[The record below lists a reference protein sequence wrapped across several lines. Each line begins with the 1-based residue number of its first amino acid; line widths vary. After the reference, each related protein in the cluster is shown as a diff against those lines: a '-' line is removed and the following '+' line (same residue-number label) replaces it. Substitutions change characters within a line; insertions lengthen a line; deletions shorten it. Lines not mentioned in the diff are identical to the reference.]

1 MLQPKAYLGLAVLF
15 FAGTGAVNATE
26 TSAYF
31 ISAKSGMI
39 NYVEGKPTV
48 SNLEISQPREI
59 VARHQLVKGDV
70 LQTEADQRVEMLL
83 NPGTYLR
90 VAENSRVRVVA
101 TGFEDMRF
109 SLERGT
115 AILESLSLRRKV
127 HQLHILTP
135 SGDLRVLKKGLYR
148 FEVGAA
154 GEVRVTVHSGK
165 LRWMREQAK
174 IAVLKSG
181 KSFDLN
187 RSAKRRLHFAK
198 VGKEPFDDIDLWS
211 RERAVALIAANAK
224 IPSWMS
230 RSALSRYGLRS
241 NGGWIYDPFSRMFT
255 FIPFHTLLRSPYGL
269 AYGNY
274 CPTWRSYGPVY
285 ASRGYGGS
293 SLSNAGSTSYTP
305 ATTSVHRSSAVTS
318 TSTSSISAGSG
329 AQQSRGAASSGIRG
343 R

>member
-1 MLQPKAYLGLAVLF
+1 MLQPKVYLGLAVLL
-15 FAGTGAVNATE
+15 FAGSGTVNATE

-135 SGDLRVLKKGLYR
+135 AGDLRVLKKGLYR

-165 LRWMREQAK
+165 LRWMREQVK
-174 IAVLKSG
+174 IAALKSG

-187 RSAKRRLHFAK
+187 RSAKRRLHFTK
-198 VGKEPFDDIDLWS
+198 VGKEPFDDIDRWS

-305 ATTSVHRSSAVTS
+305 ATTSVHRSSAATS
-318 TSTSSISAGSG
+318 TSSSISAGSG
-329 AQQSRGAASSGIRG
+329 AQQSRGAASSSIRG

>member
-1 MLQPKAYLGLAVLF
+1 MLQPIVYLGLVVLL
-15 FAGTGAVNATE
+15 FANAGAVNATE

-48 SNLEISQPREI
+48 SNLELSDARQVLP
-59 VARHQLVKGDV
+59 RHQLVEGDV

-109 SLERGT
+109 ALERGT

-148 FEVGAA
+148 FEVGDA
-154 GEVRVTVHSGK
+154 GEVRVAVHTGK
-165 LRWMREQAK
+165 LRWMRGETKVA
-174 IAVLKSG
+174 ALKSG
-181 KSFDLN
+181 KVFDLN
-187 RSAKRRLHFAK
+187 RSAKRRLRYAK
-198 VGKEPFDDIDLWS
+198 VEKEPFDDIDRWS
-211 RERAVALIAANAK
+211 RKRAVALIAANAK

-241 NGGWIYDPFSRMFT
+241 NGGWVFDPFSRMYT
-255 FIPFHTLLRSPYGL
+255 FIPFHYLLRSPYGL

-293 SLSNAGSTSYTP
+293 SLSNSGSTGYTP
-305 ATTSVHRSSAVTS
+305 ATTSVHRSSAATS
-318 TSTSSISAGSG
+318 TSSSISAGSA
-329 AQQSRGAASSGIRG
+329 AQQSRSSASSSIRG

>member
-1 MLQPKAYLGLAVLF
+1 MLQPKTYLGLAVLLL
-15 FAGTGAVNATE
+15 ANIGVVNASE

-48 SNLEISQPREI
+48 SNPELSDLRQVVP
-59 VARHQLVKGDV
+59 RHQLVPGDV
-70 LQTEADQRVEMLL
+70 LQTDAEQRVEMLL

-90 VAENSRVRVVA
+90 VAENSRVRVLA
-101 TGFEDMRF
+101 TPFDDMRF
-109 SLERGT
+109 SLEQGV

-127 HQLHILTP
+127 HRLRVVTP

-148 FEVGAA
+148 FEVDAA
-154 GEVRVTVHSGK
+154 GEVRVTVFNGK
-165 LRWMREQAK
+165 LRWSKDEIK
-174 IAVLKSG
+174 IAGLKSG
-181 KSFDLN
+181 KTFNLN
-187 RSAKRRLHFAK
+187 RSAKGKLHFSK
-198 VGKEPFDDIDLWS
+198 VGKEPFDDIDRWS
-211 RERAVALIAANAK
+211 RKRAVALIAANSK

-269 AYGNY
+269 AYANY

-285 ASRGYGGS
+285 ASRGASGS
-293 SLSNAGSTSYTP
+293 ILNSPSTTYVP
-305 ATTSVHRSSAVTS
+305 ATTSVHRSSAA
-318 TSTSSISAGSG
+318 TSTSSSIAAGSA
-329 AQQSRGAASSGIRG
+329 AQRSRGAASSSIRG

>member
-1 MLQPKAYLGLAVLF
+1 MLQPKSYLGFVVLL

-26 TSAYF
+26 TSTYF

-39 NYVEGKPTV
+39 NYVEGKPSI
-48 SNLEISQPREI
+48 SNLEVSEPRAV

-90 VAENSRVRVVA
+90 VAENSRVRVLA
-101 TGFEDMRF
+101 TGFDDMRF

-115 AILESLSLRRKV
+115 AILESLDLRRKV
-127 HQLHILTP
+127 HRLHIVTP

-154 GEVRVTVHSGK
+154 GEVQVTVFRGK
-165 LRWMREQAK
+165 LRWIKDQAK
-174 IAVLKSG
+174 IAALKSG

-187 RSAKRRLHFAK
+187 RSARRRLHFTK
-198 VGKEPFDDIDLWS
+198 VGKEPFDEIDLWS
-211 RERAVALIAANAK
+211 QKRAVALIAANAK

-241 NGGWIYDPFSRMFT
+241 NGGWVYDRFSRMYT
-255 FIPFHTLLRSPYGL
+255 FIPFHSLLRSPYGL
-269 AYGNY
+269 VYANY

-293 SLSNAGSTSYTP
+293 SLSTASNSTYIP
-305 ATTSVHRSSAVTS
+305 ATTSVHRSSAATS
-318 TSTSSISAGSG
+318 TSSSISAGSA
-329 AQQSRGAASSGIRG
+329 AQQSRGSASSSIRG

>member
-1 MLQPKAYLGLAVLF
+1 MLEPKAYLGLVVLL
-15 FAGTGAVNATE
+15 FADIGAVNATE

-39 NYVEGKPTV
+39 NYVEGEPTV
-48 SNLEISQPREI
+48 SHPEFSDPRQ
-59 VARHQLVKGDV
+59 VVPRHQLVKGDV
-70 LQTEADQRVEMLL
+70 LQTEEGQRVEMLL

-109 SLERGT
+109 SLEKGT
-115 AILESLSLRRKV
+115 AILETLSLRRKV
-127 HQLHILTP
+127 HRLHILTP

-148 FEVGAA
+148 FDVGA
-154 GEVRVTVHSGK
+154 EDKVRVTVYKGK
-165 LRWMREQAK
+165 LRWIQDQTK

-181 KSFDLN
+181 KAFNLN
-187 RSAKRRLHFAK
+187 RSAKGKLHFSK
-198 VGKEPFDDIDLWS
+198 VGKGPFDEIDLWS
-211 RERAVALIAANAK
+211 AKRAVALIAANAK

-230 RSALSRYGLRS
+230 RSALSRYGRRS
-241 NGGWIYDPFSRMFT
+241 AGGWVYDPFSRMYT
-255 FIPFHTLLRSPYGL
+255 FIPFHSLLRSPYGL

-293 SLSNAGSTSYTP
+293 GLSRAGSTGYVP
-305 ATTSVHRSSAVTS
+305 ATTSVRRSSAATS
-318 TSTSSISAGSG
+318 TSSSISAGSG
-329 AQQSRGAASSGIRG
+329 AQQSRSAASSRIRG

>member
-1 MLQPKAYLGLAVLF
+1 MLQPTVILGLVVVLF
-15 FAGTGAVNATE
+15 AGAGVVNATE

-48 SNLEISQPREI
+48 SNLELSDVRQ
-59 VARHQLVKGDV
+59 VAPRHQLVEGDV
-70 LQTEADQRVEMLL
+70 LQTESGERVEMLL

-90 VAENSRVRVVA
+90 VAENSRVRIVA

-109 SLERGT
+109 SLEQGT

-127 HQLHILTP
+127 HRLHILTP

-154 GEVRVTVHSGK
+154 GEVRVTVHKGK
-165 LRWMREQAK
+165 LKWLREQTR

-198 VGKEPFDDIDLWS
+198 VGKEPVDDIDLWS
-211 RERAVALIAANAK
+211 RERAVSLIAANSK

-241 NGGWIYDPFSRMFT
+241 NGGWVYDTFSRMYT

-293 SLSNAGSTSYTP
+293 SLSSAGATSYTP
-305 ATTSVHRSSAVTS
+305 ATTSVHRSSAA
-318 TSTSSISAGSG
+318 TSTSSSVAAGSA
-329 AQQSRGAASSGIRG
+329 AQQSRGAASSSIRG

>member
-1 MLQPKAYLGLAVLF
+1 MRQPIVYLGLVVLL
-15 FAGTGAVNATE
+15 FANTGAANATE

-39 NYVEGKPTV
+39 NYVEGKPSV
-48 SNLEISQPREI
+48 SNLETSDARLVEPRY
-59 VARHQLVKGDV
+59 QLVEGDV
-70 LQTEADQRVEMLL
+70 LQTDADQRVEMLL

-115 AILESLSLRRKV
+115 AILESLSLKRKV
-127 HQLHILTP
+127 HRLHVVTP

-148 FEVGAA
+148 FDVGAA
-154 GEVRVTVHSGK
+154 DEVRVTVYKGK
-165 LRWMREQAK
+165 LKWLREQTK

-181 KSFDLN
+181 KSFDLH
-187 RSAKRRLHFAK
+187 RSARRRMHFAK
-198 VGKEPFDDIDLWS
+198 VGEESFDETDFWS
-211 RERAVALIAANAK
+211 RKRAVALIAANAK

-230 RSALSRYGLRS
+230 RSALSRYGLRA

-293 SLSNAGSTSYTP
+293 SLSNAGATSYTP
-305 ATTSVHRSSAVTS
+305 ATTSVHRSSAA
-318 TSTSSISAGSG
+318 TSTSSSIAAGSA
-329 AQQSRGAASSGIRG
+329 AQQSRGAASSSIRG

>member
-1 MLQPKAYLGLAVLF
+1 MLQPKVTLGLVVLL
-15 FAGTGAVNATE
+15 FAGTGAANATE

-31 ISAKSGMI
+31 VSAKSGMI
-39 NYVEGKPTV
+39 NYVEGKPSV
-48 SNLEISQPREI
+48 SNLELSEARLVTPRD
-59 VARHQLVKGDV
+59 QLVEGDV

-90 VAENSRVRVVA
+90 VAENSRVRVLA
-101 TGFEDMRF
+101 TGFDDMRF
-109 SLERGT
+109 SLEKGT

-127 HQLHILTP
+127 HRLHILTP

-148 FEVGAA
+148 FEVGSA

-165 LRWMREQAK
+165 LRWLQDQAK
-174 IAVLKSG
+174 VAALKSG
-181 KSFDLN
+181 KAFDLN
-187 RSAKRRLHFAK
+187 RSAKRRLHFTK
-198 VGKEPFDDIDLWS
+198 VGKEPVDEIDRWS
-211 RERAVALIAANAK
+211 RKRAVALIAANAK

-241 NGGWIYDPFSRMFT
+241 NGGWIYDPFSRMYT
-255 FIPFHTLLRSPYGL
+255 FIPFHSLLRSPYGL

-293 SLSNAGSTSYTP
+293 SLSNAGSSSYTP
-305 ATTSVHRSSAVTS
+305 VTTSVHRSSAS
-318 TSTSSISAGSG
+318 TSTSSSIAAGSA
-329 AQQSRGAASSGIRG
+329 AQQSRASASSSIRG

>member
-1 MLQPKAYLGLAVLF
+1 MLQPIVTLGLVVLLL
-15 FAGTGAVNATE
+15 AGAGAVNATE
-26 TSAYF
+26 PSAYF

-48 SNLEISQPREI
+48 SNLELSDVRQVAPR
-59 VARHQLVKGDV
+59 RQLVEGDV

-101 TGFEDMRF
+101 TGFDDMRY
-109 SLERGT
+109 SLEQGT

-127 HQLHILTP
+127 HQLHVLTP

-148 FEVGAA
+148 FDVGAA
-154 GEVRVTVHSGK
+154 GEVRVTVHDGK
-165 LRWMREQAK
+165 LRWMREQTR
-174 IAVLKSG
+174 IAVLKSR

-198 VGKEPFDDIDLWS
+198 VGKEPVDEIDFWS
-211 RERAVALIAANAK
+211 RKRAVALIAANAK

-241 NGGWIYDPFSRMFT
+241 NGGWVYDPFSRMYT
-255 FIPFHTLLRSPYGL
+255 FIPFHSLLRSPYGL

-305 ATTSVHRSSAVTS
+305 ATTSVHRSSAA
-318 TSTSSISAGSG
+318 TSTSSSIAAGSA